1 MITEIILIVLTL
13 VIFTGIV
20 YWIVARP
27 MRQLQKTVD
36 ELQNV
41 SNATTNLLERSQQE
55 TANLSRALRS
65 TNQQGQWGELQL
77 LRVVEMAG
85 MQRYCDFETQVSVQG
100 KDGPQRPDMIIRLH
114 NERVIVV
121 DAKAPYATYIDAMAI
136 TDDAAR
142 MNGLKSYTKRIQF
155 HIHDLAKKEY
165 WQEFQ
170 ATPPLVV
177 LFLPSEAMLRAAL
190 EVEPS
195 LFDIGTRQNVLLA
208 SPITLIALL
217 KTVAYGWSQEN
228 RARSVQQI
236 VNESQSLYK
245 ELSALRTQWDIFR
258 GTLNRTITEYNSLT
272 KAYMTKVFPIVQRIR
287 DLDGTLGKDDSI
299 LQVTELQR
307 VLEKVGI
314 EEVGAMDEGILE
326 GINRKTTGI

>member
-1 MITEIILIVLTL
+1 MITEIIWIVLAL

-27 MRQLQKTVD
+27 MRQLQKSVD

-77 LRVVEMAG
+77 QRVVEMAG
-85 MQRYCDFETQVSVQG
+85 MQQYCDFETQVPVQG
-100 KDGPQRPDMIIRLH
+100 KNGIQRPDMIIRLP

-142 MNGLKSYTKRIQF
+142 MNGLKSYTRRIQF
-155 HIHDLAKKEY
+155 HINDLAKKEY
-165 WQEFQ
+165 WQQFQ
-170 ATPPLVV
+170 PTPPLVV
-177 LFLPSEAMLRAAL
+177 LFLPNEAMFRAAL
-190 EVEPS
+190 ECEPN
-195 LFDIGTRQNVLLA
+195 L
-208 SPITLIALL
+208 
-217 KTVAYGWSQEN
+217 
-228 RARSVQQI
+228 SVQQI

-287 DLDGTLGKDDSI
+287 DLDGTLGNDDSI

-307 VLEKVGI
+307 VLEKVGV

>member
-1 MITEIILIVLTL
+1 
-13 VIFTGIV
+13 
-20 YWIVARP
+20 
-27 MRQLQKTVD
+27 
-36 ELQNV
+36 
-41 SNATTNLLERSQQE
+41 
-55 TANLSRALRS
+55 
-65 TNQQGQWGELQL
+65 
-77 LRVVEMAG
+77 
-85 MQRYCDFETQVSVQG
+85 
-100 KDGPQRPDMIIRLH
+100 
-114 NERVIVV
+114 
-121 DAKAPYATYIDAMAI
+121 
-136 TDDAAR
+136 
-142 MNGLKSYTKRIQF
+142 
-155 HIHDLAKKEY
+155 
-165 WQEFQ
+165 
-170 ATPPLVV
+170 
-177 LFLPSEAMLRAAL
+177 
-190 EVEPS
+190 
-195 LFDIGTRQNVLLA
+195 
-208 SPITLIALL
+208 
-217 KTVAYGWSQEN
+217 VAYGWSQEN

>member
-1 MITEIILIVLTL
+1 M
-13 VIFTGIV
+13 F
-20 YWIVARP
+20 
-27 MRQLQKTVD
+27 
-36 ELQNV
+36 
-41 SNATTNLLERSQQE
+41 
-55 TANLSRALRS
+55 
-65 TNQQGQWGELQL
+65 
-77 LRVVEMAG
+77 
-85 MQRYCDFETQVSVQG
+85 
-100 KDGPQRPDMIIRLH
+100 
-114 NERVIVV
+114 
-121 DAKAPYATYIDAMAI
+121 
-136 TDDAAR
+136 
-142 MNGLKSYTKRIQF
+142 
-155 HIHDLAKKEY
+155 
-165 WQEFQ
+165 
-170 ATPPLVV
+170 
-177 LFLPSEAMLRAAL
+177 RAAL
-190 EVEPS
+190 ECEPN
-195 LFDIGTRQNVLLA
+195 LFDFGTRQNVLLA

-245 ELSALRTQWDIFR
+245 ELSALRTQWDTFR
-258 GTLNRTITEYNSLT
+258 GTLKRTITEYNSLT